1 MQESPNTT
9 SSLSDSELDKESQKA
24 KTIINDFSD
33 AASAL
38 ETYARQI
45 NFTFTQGRQRIIELK
60 NTLADTTPNIVR
72 LGGNISDV
80 SNTITDIAEASN
92 RNVIEN
98 SENVVKLFSA
108 SKLLGQSVEK
118 LSDGFLDV
126 GVSIRRI
133 PEELENSMEYVRSI
147 GGNTREVMKDVA
159 SNMEQMNRFQFENGV
174 QGLTKMAAQSSMLR
188 FSMTET
194 FKLAENV
201 LDPDKAIEV
210 ASAFQRL
217 GVSAGNLVDPFQ
229 LMNLSINDPSGLQNS
244 LAEVSKQFTYFDEK
258 TQSFKIN
265 PQGVLTLREME
276 KSAGL
281 TAGSLSKMALA
292 KSDLDKRLSEVSKV
306 GLSFKSEEDKQFFA
320 NISRYTE
327 KGELEIAVKNEQD
340 ETVFKKISDLQQKDL
355 DKLIEEQKKQP
366 KSLEEIQRSQLDIQ
380 QDMSASLR
388 AIKEQ
393 FFLGTASAKQIS
405 NFVEEGKAI
414 VGTTFGTASKT
425 MTTKNVR
432 DEAEKIFT
440 SLGGFVENLLDPSK
454 TMTQSFEEVAKKM
467 KTQFDDIQSKFS
479 SKVKVALED
488 IAKQNESGGK
498 VQQKYSEIIRELIK
512 GTDFLKLKNVILN
525 QTTNQTPNVNPT
537 TNQQTNPQTNQSGL
551 SDYQNRLLQGAGNP
565 TGKISPP
572 NVPEPIR
579 TSAQNYSVGVQKI
592 ELVGDMNV
600 KVDFPN
606 DFNQLDPT
614 EMKKVLTTFVNSQDF
629 KLMLVNSTKEPR
641 FYGTAV

>member
-1 MQESPNTT
+1 MQDATSP
-9 SSLSDSELDKESQKA
+9 LKESDLSKSAQTI
-24 KTIINDFSD
+24 KTVINDFSD
-33 AASAL
+33 AAAAL
-38 ETYARQI
+38 EQHALLI
-45 NFTFTQGRQRIIELK
+45 NSTFTQGRQRIVELK

-72 LGGNISDV
+72 LGGSIQDV
-80 SNTITDIAEASN
+80 SNTITDIAKASN

-118 LSDGFLDV
+118 LSEGFLDV

-159 SNMEQMNRFQFENGV
+159 SNMEKMNRFQFENGV

-194 FKLAENV
+194 FNLAENV

-306 GLSFKSEEDKQFFA
+306 GLSFKSEEDKQFLA
-320 NISRYTE
+320 NISRYKE
-327 KGELEIAVKNEQD
+327 GELEIAVKNEQD
-340 ETVFKKISDLQQKDL
+340 ETVFKKISDIQQKDFN
-355 DKLIEEQKKQP
+355 KLIDEQKKQP
-366 KSLEEIQRSQLDIQ
+366 KNLEEIQRSQLDIQ
-380 QDMSASLR
+380 KDMDASLR

-393 FFLGTASAKQIS
+393 FFLGTASAKQVS
-405 NFVEEGKAI
+405 KGVEDAKGI
-414 VGTTFGTASKT
+414 VTTTFGTAST
-425 MTTKNVR
+425 ATTTKEVR
-432 DEAEKIFT
+432 AEAEQIFT
-440 SLGGFVENLLDPSK
+440 SLGDFVDNLLDPSK
-454 TMTQSFEEVAKKM
+454 SMTQSFEEVAKKM
-467 KTQFDDIQSKFS
+467 KTQFDDIQSKVS
-479 SKVKVALED
+479 SKVIVALED
-488 IAKQNESGGK
+488 IAKQNESGSK

-525 QTTNQTPNVNPT
+525 QTTNQTPIVNPP

-579 TSAQNYSVGVQKI
+579 TSTQNYSVGVQKI

-600 KVDFPN
+600 KVDFS
-606 DFNQLDPT
+606 DSFNQLDPT
-614 EMKKVLTTFVNSQDF
+614 ELNKALSKWVGSQSF
-629 KLMLVNSTKEPR
+629 ELMLENALKKPKYT
-641 FYGTAV
+641 